1 MVETLKVAPVRLY
14 HELIVA
20 GFGGQGVQ
28 TLGQILAEAALLEGR
43 EVVWTPA
50 YGPEMRGGP
59 SFCTVI
65 LSDRAIGSPVVATA
79 DTAIIMD
86 QPSVAKY
93 QQRLRTTGRIIYNST
108 LVKPELLRSDIPS
121 FAVPA
126 SELAEELGMAQV
138 TNMVILG
145 AFIYLTKL
153 VAPESILAA
162 LRNSLPERKHN
173 LLPINEKALLLGAQ
187 ACLNNS
193 CVIE

>member
-1 MVETLKVAPVRLY
+1 MVDTLSKIPARLY

-20 GFGGQGVQ
+20 GYGGQGVQ
-28 TLGQILAEAALLEGR
+28 TLGQILAEAMVLNGN

-65 LSDRAIGSPVVATA
+65 MSDRPIGSPVVAHA

-93 QQRLRTTGRIIYNST
+93 QQRLRPTGRIIYNST
-108 LVKPELLRSDIPS
+108 LVKPELLRTDIPT

-126 SELAEELGMAQV
+126 GELAEELGMAQA
-138 TNMVILG
+138 TNMIMLG

-153 VAPESILAA
+153 VSPESILTA
-162 LRNSLPERKHN
+162 LRESLPERKHH
-173 LLPINEKALLLGAQ
+173 LLPLNEQALILGGQ
-187 ACLNNS
+187 ACLSNS